1 MGGEQEVKHLGK
13 CGERRCGEQEVEV
26 YRLEEVEGKI
36 KGVDQY
42 LPPKISTATGCYD
55 QIIVLLMFGSICP
68 RRLEIRGGGC
78 IG

>member
-1 MGGEQEVKHLGK
+1 MWGAGGVGGEQEVKHLGK

-55 QIIVLLMFGSICP
+55 QIIVLLMS
-68 RRLEIRGGGC
+68 
-78 IG
+78 